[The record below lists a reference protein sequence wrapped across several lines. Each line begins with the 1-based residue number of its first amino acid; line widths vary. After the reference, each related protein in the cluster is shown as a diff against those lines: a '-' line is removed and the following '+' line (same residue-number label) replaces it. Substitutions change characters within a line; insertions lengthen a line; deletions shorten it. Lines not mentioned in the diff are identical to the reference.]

1 MACLQEYW
9 SRERLVTH
17 ITRSSRRCC
26 LVYRSYNYR
35 MSDEELALTEAAA
48 LVQTKDLQASGR
60 HRAHAALPVVR
71 LCGPL
76 LEAAVQAGINFFT
89 LLKKP
94 PRFAP
99 AVNENWP
106 ASPFYPPEV

>member
-1 MACLQEYW
+1 
-9 SRERLVTH
+9 
-17 ITRSSRRCC
+17 
-26 LVYRSYNYR
+26 
-35 MSDEELALTEAAA
+35 MSDEELERAEAAA

-60 HRAHAALPVVR
+60 HRAHAALPVFRVS
-71 LCGPL
+71 GPL
-76 LEAAVQAGINFFT
+76 IEAAFEANIKFYS

-99 AVNENWP
+99 VVNENWP